1 MPATPPAPVASLQA
15 LLREALPPGPPP
27 RVAIA
32 RSANGFVL
40 AAAVEAWQAGLAEPV
55 LIGDMAATARVA
67 AERGLDIGPF
77 EQIETPDDEAAV
89 RQAVALFRR
98 GRAALIMKGLVPT
111 ATLLRAVLDK
121 EHGAAPSGILSH
133 VTLFEAPPSGRLML
147 LTDPA
152 VNIRP
157 NLQRK
162 VEIVRN
168 AVAVARRLG
177 IARPRVAML
186 AATEKVNFPAM
197 PATLDADL
205 LAKMGA
211 QGEFGDARV
220 AGPMALDVALSPQ
233 AAALKNVVND
243 VAGHADILVTPDIES
258 GNVLYKSLNTLLGL
272 DMAGVVVGSRVPVVV
287 PSRGDSPRTKLL
299 SIALAAFLARE
310 NPA

>member
-1 MPATPPAPVASLQA
+1 MPVDSLRA
-15 LLREALPPGPPP
+15 LVREALPAGSPP

-40 AAAVEAWQAGLAEPV
+40 DAAVAAWQAGLAEPV

-67 AERGLDIGPF
+67 AERGLDITSF

-89 RQAVALFRR
+89 RQAVGLFRQ

-121 EHGAAPSGILSH
+121 EHGAAPKGILSH
-133 VTLFEAPPSGRLML
+133 VTLFEEPHSGRLML

-168 AVAVARRLG
+168 AVSVARRLG
-177 IARPRVAML
+177 IPRPRVAML

-205 LAKMGA
+205 LAKMGE

-220 AGPMALDVALSPQ
+220 AGPMALDVALSPR
-233 AAALKNVVND
+233 AASLKRVQGD
-243 VAGHADILVTPDIES
+243 VAGHADILVAPDIES
-258 GNVLYKSLNTLLGL
+258 GNVLYKCLNTLLDL
-272 DMAGVVVGSRVPVVV
+272 DMAGVVVGSRVPIVV
-287 PSRGDSPRTKLL
+287 PSRGDSPRTKFL
-299 SIALAAFLARE
+299 SIALAAFLTHE
-310 NPA
+310 EPA

>member
-1 MPATPPAPVASLQA
+1 MPVDSLRA
-15 LLREALPPGPPP
+15 LVREALPLGPPP

-40 AAAVEAWQAGLAEPV
+40 DAAVAAWQAGLAEPV

-67 AERGLDIGPF
+67 AERGLDIAPF
-77 EQIETPDDEAAV
+77 EQIETPDDETAV
-89 RQAVALFRR
+89 RQAVDLFRQ

-121 EHGAAPSGILSH
+121 EHGAAPKGILSH
-133 VTLFEAPPSGRLML
+133 VTLFEEPRSGRLML

-177 IARPRVAML
+177 IPRPRVAML

-233 AAALKNVVND
+233 AASLKRVQGD
-243 VAGHADILVTPDIES
+243 VAGQADILVTPDIES
-258 GNVLYKSLNTLLGL
+258 GNVLYKSLNTLLNL
-272 DMAGVVVGSRVPVVV
+272 DMAGVVVGSRVPIVV
-287 PSRGDSPRTKLL
+287 PSRGDSPRTKFL

-310 NPA
+310 EPA

>member
-1 MPATPPAPVASLQA
+1 MPVDSLRA
-15 LLREALPPGPPP
+15 LVREALPEGPPP

-40 AAAVEAWQAGLAEPV
+40 AAAVAAWQAGLAEPV
-55 LIGDMAATARVA
+55 LIGDMDATARVA
-67 AERGLDIGPF
+67 AERGLDITPF
-77 EQIETPDDEAAV
+77 EQIETPDDETAV
-89 RQAVALFRR
+89 RQAVDLFRQ

-121 EHGAAPSGILSH
+121 EHGAAPKGILSH
-133 VTLFEAPPSGRLML
+133 VTLFEEPHSGRLML

-168 AVAVARRLG
+168 AVGVARRLG
-177 IARPRVAML
+177 IPRPRVAML

-205 LAKMGA
+205 LAKMGE

-233 AAALKNVVND
+233 AASLKRVQGD

-258 GNVLYKSLNTLLGL
+258 GNVLYKSLNTLLDL
-272 DMAGVVVGSRVPVVV
+272 DMAGVVVGSRVPIVV
-287 PSRGDSPRTKLL
+287 PSRGDSPRTKFL

-310 NPA
+310 EPA